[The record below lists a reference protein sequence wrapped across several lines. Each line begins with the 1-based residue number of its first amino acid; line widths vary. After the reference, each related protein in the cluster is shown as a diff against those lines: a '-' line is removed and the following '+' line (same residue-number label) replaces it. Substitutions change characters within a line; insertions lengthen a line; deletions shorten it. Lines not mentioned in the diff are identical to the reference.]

1 MGTKLTR
8 SSRDKKIM
16 GVCGGI
22 AEYLHIDSTLL
33 RIIWAIAVC
42 CFGSGLLL
50 YIIAGII
57 MPQDF
62 GQRSNTWNGQNG
74 YNGYNEYSNNSYSNG
89 YNNNNSYNNGYN
101 NYNNYNNGNS
111 YSSNNANYESRNSS
125 NVSTGSY
132 YNGNRNN
139 SYYSSNTS
147 NSYELYSDRK

>member
-8 SSRDKKIM
+8 STRDRKIM

-22 AEYLHIDSTLL
+22 AEYLHIDSTLV

-62 GQRSNTWNGQNG
+62 GQRSSTWNGQYG
-74 YNGYNEYSNNSYSNG
+74 YNGYNQYSDNN
-89 YNNNNSYNNGYN
+89 YNNGYN
-101 NYNNYNNGNS
+101 SNYNSYNSDNS
-111 YSSNNANYESRNSS
+111 YNSSYNTNYESRNNS

-132 YNGNRNN
+132 YNGSRNN
-139 SYYSSNTS
+139 SYYSSNAS
-147 NSYELYSDRK
+147 NSYELYSDKK